1 MAFGALAALA
11 ACATKGP
18 GGAPRSQVMTG
29 AALGKVN
36 GFRSGQGLGRLSGDN
51 AVNRAALHQAEAMAR
66 RGKMT
71 HGGNFKSRMA
81 RVGIKGGA
89 AENIAV
95 GQQETERAVQAWIDS
110 APHRRNI
117 LGPYSRA
124 GVAVAY
130 NPRSGNRP
138 YWAMVLAK

>member
-1 MAFGALAALA
+1 
-11 ACATKGP
+11 
-18 GGAPRSQVMTG
+18 
-29 AALGKVN
+29 
-36 GFRSGQGLGRLSGDN
+36 
-51 AVNRAALHQAEAMAR
+51 MAR
-66 RGKMT
+66 RGKMS

-110 APHRRNI
+110 APHRRNM
-117 LGPYSRA
+117 LGSYSRA